1 MRFVADESVDLPIV
15 QALREAGYDVTYG
28 AELAPGIDDATVLEE
43 ANREGRLL
51 LTADKDF
58 GEMVVRQQRLSTG
71 VVLIRLAGLS
81 NQHKA
86 TLTLRAIQEN
96 AERLIGHVAVVGVGR
111 VRIRPIRQWEQPNS
125 DGGE

>member
-15 QALREAGYDVTYG
+15 QAIREAGYDVTYV

-71 VVLIRLAGLS
+71 VILLRLAGLS

-86 TLTLRAIQEN
+86 VLTLRAIQEN
-96 AERLIGHVAVVGVGR
+96 SDRLAGHLLVIGAGQ
-111 VRIRPIRQWEQPNS
+111 VRIRPIRRWE
-125 DGGE
+125 

>member
-15 QALREAGYDVTYG
+15 QALGETGYDVTYV
-28 AELAPGIDDATVLEE
+28 AELTPGVDDATVLGD

-71 VVLIRLAGLS
+71 VILLRLAGLP
-81 NQHKA
+81 NQRKVA
-86 TLTLRAIQEN
+86 LTLQAIQEN
-96 AERLIGHVAVVGVGR
+96 ADRLVGHITVVGVGR
-111 VRIRPIRQWEQPNS
+111 VRIRPIRRWRQSNS
-125 DGGE
+125 GGGK